1 MQLLFSHEYPD
12 VGITESC
19 PRPSSEI
26 ILGELSPK
34 SYLILE
40 LATNTL
46 GIFKENWMEI
56 AKIILEKY

>member
-1 MQLLFSHEYPD
+1 VLSHLKPEHQIR
-12 VGITESC
+12 V
-19 PRPSSEI
+19 I
-26 ILGELSPK
+26 ILGELLPK

-46 GIFKENWMEI
+46 RIFKENWMKI